1 MPTISSAGIG
11 SGLDV
16 EGIIKGL
23 VGVERQP
30 IVKLQEQ
37 AKGFQ
42 TKLSAVGQLQGQ
54 LSTLRDAA
62 RKLTDASTWNAVTAA
77 SSDTTALGVTA
88 GIGAIASSYQVH
100 VTRLAS
106 AQQLASAN
114 FPAGG
119 SSTVGSGTLT
129 IELGS
134 WNADQSAFSAKA
146 GASPVSVTI
155 SPSENSLEAIRDK
168 VNAAGSAVIAS
179 IVTDANGARLTLRS
193 RETGAENGFRITAV
207 DDDGNHNDV
216 AGLSALAFDPASG
229 VSSLA
234 LNQPAAN
241 AALTINGLA
250 LSSKSNALDN
260 TVDGLSLQLRK
271 TTAAPVDVT
280 VATDTETLKKAVTGF
295 AEAYNTLV
303 TQLRSQTRFDE
314 ATKAAGPLQGDAA
327 ISGLLGRLRGLA
339 GASSS
344 GSTSLQRLT
353 DIGLQPQRDG
363 TLLVSASKLDAALAN
378 PQEVRKLFASVDA
391 NAPLASGIAVQLRSF
406 ADALLGSDGAIDAK
420 QDSLNAR
427 LRANQNQQERLE
439 DRVAATEKRLR
450 AQYTA
455 LDQRMGSLS
464 GLSSYVGQQMSL
476 LGKMFGSSN

>member
-1 MPTISSAGIG
+1 MPTLSSAGIG

-30 IVKLQEQ
+30 ITKLQEL
-37 AKGFQ
+37 AKSYQ

-62 RKLTDASTWNAVTAA
+62 RKLTDASTWKAVSAT
-77 SSDTTALGVTA
+77 SSDVTALGVAA
-88 GIGAIASSYQVH
+88 GPGAIASSYQVH

-106 AQQLASAN
+106 AQQLASSN
-114 FPAGG
+114 FPAGST
-119 SSTVGSGTLT
+119 SSVGSGTLT

-146 GASPVSVTI
+146 GATPVTVTI
-155 SPSENSLEAIRDK
+155 SPGENSLESIRDK
-168 VNAAGSAVIAS
+168 INAAGSAVIAS

-193 RETGAENGFRITAV
+193 RETGADNGFRIGAA
-207 DDDGNHNDV
+207 DDDGSDDDA
-216 AGLSALAFDPASG
+216 AGLSALAYDPAAG
-229 VSSLA
+229 VASLA

-241 AALTINGLA
+241 AELTINGLA
-250 LSSKSNALDN
+250 LSSKSNTLDN
-260 TVDGLSLQLRK
+260 ALDGLSLQLRK
-271 TTAAPVDVT
+271 TTAAPVDVS
-280 VATDTETLKKAVTGF
+280 VASDTETLKKAVSGF
-295 AEAYNTLV
+295 AEAYNGLV
-303 TQLRSQTRFDE
+303 SQLRTQTRYDE
-314 ATKAAGPLQGDAA
+314 GSKTAGALQGD
-327 ISGLLGRLRGLA
+327 SVMTGLLGRLRGLA

-344 GSTSLQRLT
+344 GSATLQRLA
-353 DIGLQPQRDG
+353 DIGLEPQRDG
-363 TLLVSASKLDAALAN
+363 TLKVSDSKLTAALAN
-378 PQEVRKLFASVDA
+378 PDEVRKLFATVD
-391 NAPLASGIAVQLRSF
+391 NGTPTASGIAVQLRGY

-427 LRANQNQQERLE
+427 LRANQDQQERLE

-455 LDQRMGSLS
+455 LDQRMGSLN
-464 GLSSYVGQQMSL
+464 GLSSYVGQQMTL
-476 LGKMFGSSN
+476 LGKMFGSSS